1 MKRFILSAAIM
12 MVCVIAAQAQTF
24 ALIDMEYILKQIP
37 AYSQANQ
44 QLENQSKQ
52 WQNEVEAKSK
62 EAKALYDAY
71 QKDASKLTTAQ
82 KAAKEDAIVAKEKET
97 AELRKKYFGPE
108 GEMVKKRDT
117 LIGPIQDAIY
127 TAVKEIA
134 LQRKYDVVFDRAS
147 AQNMIFA
154 SPDIDISN
162 LVLAKMGYSN

>member
-1 MKRFILSAAIM
+1 MKRFILSAAVM
-12 MVCVIAAQAQTF
+12 MICVVAAQAQKF

-44 QLENQSKQ
+44 QLETQSKQ
-52 WQNEVEAKSK
+52 WQSEVEAKSK
-62 EAKALYDAY
+62 EAKALFDAY
-71 QKDASKLTTAQ
+71 QKDASKLTAAQ
-82 KAAKEDAIVAKEKET
+82 KTAKEDAIVAKEKET

>member
-1 MKRFILSAAIM
+1 MKRFILSAAVM

-44 QLENQSKQ
+44 QLENKSKQ
-52 WQNEVEAKSK
+52 WQSEVEAKSK

-71 QKDASKLTTAQ
+71 QKDAAKLTSAQ
-82 KAAKEDAIVAKEKET
+82 KTAKEDAIVAKEKET

-108 GEMVKKRDT
+108 GKLVKERET